1 MSLSYGE
8 SISVS
13 IFTIHK
19 MKKSTAIK
27 LKQVSGLSIQAG
39 VCLLLFLYLAAFL
52 FPQGAPHVHIDQA
65 LHEGDACK
73 KDACH
78 IAIYHPGNKDGCHHK
93 FHFTKA
99 PEECLLCHSIVTR
112 HLPLHI
118 GLPQELVCATPSYT
132 PSAKVGKEIALV
144 ISHDDRGPPFSLII

>member
-1 MSLSYGE
+1 MARTISIRLRQLS
-8 SISVS
+8 
-13 IFTIHK
+13 H
-19 MKKSTAIK
+19 
-27 LKQVSGLSIQAG
+27 LGLQAG

-52 FPQGAPHVHIDQA
+52 FPQATAPHVHIDQA

-78 IAIYHPGNKDGCHHK
+78 IAIYHPGRKDGCHHK

-112 HLPLHI
+112 HIPLQIQLPE
-118 GLPQELVCATPSYT
+118 ELVSADPVFTPSIYAGET
-132 PSAKVGKEIALV
+132 SSATITH
-144 ISHDDRGPPFSLII
+144 SDRGPPELGIA